1 MTDILTVLHDG
12 AMVIVTACAPLI
24 AYKLLS
30 LVGLQADAN
39 AVTVVTNALDRGA
52 NMALDHAVAVGDPL
66 MLKAETKSKALRIAN
81 DYVANAASTEA
92 AKLGVAEAALATKI
106 EATLAGKL
114 HVSAMLAAVPPPPAT
129 VNVVNLNAH
138 APYVPPVY
146 APVAGQ
152 GLTPVPLTVPV
163 EVVGQPAT

>member
-1 MTDILTVLHDG
+1 MNDILTVLHDG

-66 MLKAETKSKALRIAN
+66 MVKAETKSKALRIAN
-81 DYVANAASTEA
+81 DYVANAASSEA

-114 HVSAMLAAVPPPPAT
+114 HVSAMLAAVPPA
-129 VNVVNLNAH
+129 A
-138 APYVPPVY
+138 VPI
-146 APVAGQ
+146 
-152 GLTPVPLTVPV
+152 LTPVTVPDAPV
-163 EVVGQPAT
+163 DVPVVAVGQPTA